1 MGFETIL
8 FQKEENTGVLKLNRP
23 EQMNAISLKMRAE
36 IEEALKEASQD
47 DEVRVLILTG
57 GETVFC
63 SGADIKEKPGIIQ
76 LLDENKLYRILTRRK
91 IVHTLIEEF
100 EKPVI
105 AAVSGLALGGGCEL
119 ALACDLRVASETAK
133 FGLTEINFGTLPSG
147 GGTQRLP
154 RLIGMTKAKEM
165 IYTGEMI
172 DAQEA
177 YRIGLVNRVVKV
189 ESLMEESQ
197 KIARKIAEKSPL
209 AIKMA
214 KFAINK
220 GIQMDLNS
228 GLDYEAQCVTVLHS
242 TEDRKEAL
250 KAFAEKRKPVFK
262 GR

>member
-8 FQKEENTGVLKLNRP
+8 FYKDGHTGVLQLNRP
-23 EQMNAISLKMRAE
+23 EQMNAISLRMRSE
-36 IEEALKEASQD
+36 IEQVLEEASID
-47 DEVRVLILTG
+47 SEIRALILTG
-57 GETVFC
+57 GEKVFC

-76 LLDENKLYRILTRRK
+76 KLDENKMYRILTRRK
-91 IVHTLIEEF
+91 IVHSLIEEF

-119 ALACDLRVASETAK
+119 ALACDLRIASESAK

-154 RLIGMTKAKEM
+154 RLVGMARAKEM
-165 IYTGEMI
+165 IYTAVVI
-172 DAQEA
+172 DAKEA
-177 YRIGLVNRVVKV
+177 YTIGLVNRVVKI
-189 ESLMEESQ
+189 ESLMAEAQ
-197 KIARKIAEKSPL
+197 VLAKKIAEKSPL

-220 GIQMDLNS
+220 GMQVDLNS

-250 KAFAEKRKPVFK
+250 KAFADKRKPIFK
-262 GR
+262 EK